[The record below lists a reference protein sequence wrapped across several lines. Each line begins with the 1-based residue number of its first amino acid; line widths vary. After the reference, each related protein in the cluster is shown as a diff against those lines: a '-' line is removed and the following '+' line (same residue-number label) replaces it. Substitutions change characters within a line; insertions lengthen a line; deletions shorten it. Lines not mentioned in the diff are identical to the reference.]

1 MKRTKNFIHY
11 YHFDQEEEEDDEDED
26 EEEDDD
32 DDEEPSNTVTNSCS
46 DNVVPGPDS
55 ARTVI
60 DLYENIH
67 DTNPRSSHF
76 SYS

>member
-55 ARTVI
+55 ARTVT
-60 DLYENIH
+60 DLYENTH